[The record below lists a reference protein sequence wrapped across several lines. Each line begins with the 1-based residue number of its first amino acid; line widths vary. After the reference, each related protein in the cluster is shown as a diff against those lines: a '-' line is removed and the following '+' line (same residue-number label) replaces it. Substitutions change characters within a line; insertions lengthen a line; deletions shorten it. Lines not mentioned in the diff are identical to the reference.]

1 MQLLLKSMRW
11 IQHPVVCT
19 YARGL
24 RHVQQCHRVY
34 TTIGSASACL
44 LPHQVMSRLARLES
58 ELAAERSRREAAE
71 AEMRALMG
79 TRGSNR

>member
-1 MQLLLKSMRW
+1 
-11 IQHPVVCT
+11 
-19 YARGL
+19 
-24 RHVQQCHRVY
+24 
-34 TTIGSASACL
+34 
-44 LPHQVMSRLARLES
+44 MSRLARLES